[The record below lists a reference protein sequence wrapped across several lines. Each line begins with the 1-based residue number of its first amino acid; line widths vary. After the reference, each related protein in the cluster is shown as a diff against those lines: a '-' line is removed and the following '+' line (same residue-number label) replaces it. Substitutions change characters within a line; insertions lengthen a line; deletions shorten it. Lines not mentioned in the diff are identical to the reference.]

1 MNSNNPDRHNM
12 RLALVMASAMVILMS
27 AMATPIQIDE
37 SAFRH
42 RCVVTFSGYSGS
54 ETLLN
59 FPALVR
65 IPVNAPIYSVSKPDG
80 SDIRFADS
88 NGNLVP
94 HEIDTWN
101 PSGESLIWVKVP
113 SLSGTGT
120 TVTLYCGGTPL
131 PTVNHREVWGDAG
144 YKGVWHFSGSNA
156 DSSTNTLVG
165 IDSATVP
172 TYNTAG
178 KIGTAFNASGSSSFY
193 IANDAKWTGYNGN
206 SLTVSA
212 WVKTDTLDTFGRII
226 SCRGTSNTSPGFEL
240 QMQGNATRFNAIAS
254 DGSSKVEHAL
264 YINPLNANAG
274 YVYITAVYKNGT
286 TELFANGESVSV
298 AISQNSGKTNPKT
311 SVSVGMA
318 TQVLKIGGMATSN
331 DNGWNGTLDEVRL
344 QWAAQSADW
353 VKADFDTQNNSEFAV
368 LGTLEDNESLKINRK
383 EFTYRCP
390 VTFSGYTGSSTLE
403 NFPALVRIP
412 TAIASKCR
420 NNGADIR
427 FVDSEGFI
435 VPHEIDTWNPSG
447 ESLIWVSV
455 PSLSGTATTLTM
467 YYRGRP
473 SQSAY
478 PRHVWAAAGYRG
490 VWHFSGSN
498 ADSSLNALVGTDTAT
513 APTYNTSGKVGTAF
527 SSAGSSY
534 FEVANDDSWANYDGK
549 SLTVSAW
556 VKTAVATGYGRVI
569 SCKNHRTN
577 ESPGFELTLQN
588 AENRLNAIAGDG
600 TARSQNAQYIT
611 PLSASAELVYL
622 TAVYQN
628 GSILLYANG
637 AFVGRK
643 DDSVTVGKSPEVL
656 RIGGCATT
664 TANNWNGVIDEVRL
678 QWNVQTPDWI
688 AADYSTQSNPNF
700 AVLGQPEP
708 LKGFDITFR

>member
-1 MNSNNPDRHNM
+1 
-12 RLALVMASAMVILMS
+12 MS
-27 AMATPIQIDE
+27 AIKHGRYVLVRSIAAIAVLEMAAAAIAATVDA
-37 SAFRH
+37 SVFRH
-42 RCVVTFSGYSGS
+42 KCAVTFSGYSGS

-65 IPVNAPIYSVSKPDG
+65 IPSGSSIYAAAKVDG

-88 NGNLVP
+88 GGNLVP

-120 TVTLYCGGTPL
+120 TVTLYCGGTLL
-131 PTVNHREVWGDAG
+131 PAVDFREVWSDAE

-156 DSSTNTLVG
+156 DSSTNVLAGT
-165 IDSATVP
+165 DSATAP

-178 KIGTAFNASGSSSFY
+178 KIGTAFHASGSSNFY
-193 IANDAKWTGYNGN
+193 IANDAKWAGYNGN

-212 WVKTDTLDTFGRII
+212 WVKTETLDTYGRAI
-226 SCRGTSNTSPGFEL
+226 SCRGTSDTSPGFEL

-264 YINPLNANAG
+264 YINPLNANAD

-311 SVSVGMA
+311 SVSVGTA
-318 TQVLKIGGMATSN
+318 DQVLKIGGMATSN

-353 VKADFDTQNNSEFAV
+353 VKADFDTQNNSDFAV

-412 TAIASKCR
+412 AAIASKCR
-420 NNGADIR
+420 NSGADIR
-427 FVDSEGFI
+427 FADSEGFV

-473 SQSAY
+473 SQSAC
-478 PRHVWAAAGYRG
+478 PRHVWAAADYRG

-498 ADSSLNALVGTDTAT
+498 ADSSLNALVGTDTAN
-513 APTYNTSGKVGTAF
+513 APTYNKSGKLGTAF
-527 SSAGSSY
+527 SSAGGSY
-534 FEVANDDSWANYDGK
+534 FDIANDDCWVGYDGNG
-549 SLTVSAW
+549 LTVSAW
-556 VKTAVATGYGRVI
+556 VRTTTATGYGRII
-569 SCKNHRTN
+569 SCKSHRVN

-588 AENRLNAIAGDG
+588 ADDRFNAIAGDG
-600 TARSQNAQYIT
+600 KARSQNAQYIT

-656 RIGGCATT
+656 RIGACATT
-664 TANNWNGVIDEVRL
+664 TANNWNGTLDEVRL
-678 QWNVQTPDWI
+678 QWKVQNADWV
-688 AADYSTQSNPNF
+688 AADYATQNNSNF

-708 LKGFDITFR
+708 LKGIGISFR